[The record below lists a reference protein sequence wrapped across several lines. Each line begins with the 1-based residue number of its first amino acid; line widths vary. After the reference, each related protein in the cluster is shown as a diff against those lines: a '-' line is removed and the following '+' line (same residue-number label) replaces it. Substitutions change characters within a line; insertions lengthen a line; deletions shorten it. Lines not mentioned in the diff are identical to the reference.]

1 MPRTKK
7 KMRITLPDGV
17 TARDVKRA
25 LAALRNAGIALGAKS
40 PLDMAHTIALERE
53 AAVLLKLAEENPP
66 DPSSAVLT

>member
-25 LAALRNAGIALGAKS
+25 LAALRNAGIAAKN
-40 PLDMAHTIALERE
+40 PLDMAAHIALERE
-53 AAVLLKLAEENPP
+53 ANILQKLAEENPP
-66 DPSSAVLT
+66 EPATTLT

>member
-25 LAALRNAGIALGAKS
+25 LAALRNAGLGTKN
-40 PLDMAHTIALERE
+40 PLDMAAHIALERE
-53 AAVLLKLAEENPP
+53 GEVLRKLAEENPL
-66 DPSSAVLT
+66 DTSAVLT

>member
-25 LAALRNAGIALGAKS
+25 LAALRNAGVNWKN
-40 PLDMAHTIALERE
+40 PLDMAQHLALERE
-53 AAVLLKLAEENPP
+53 GSILLKLAEANPP
-66 DPSSAVLT
+66 EPSSTLT

>member
-25 LAALRNAGIALGAKS
+25 LAALRNSGLATRN
-40 PLDMAHTIALERE
+40 PLDMAAHIALQRE
-53 AAVLLKLAEENPP
+53 ATVLQKLAEENPP
-66 DPSSAVLT
+66 DSDAALT